1 MKDEEF
7 KNCKYI
13 VLIVLFCIIILLLGL
28 VIFKITNK
36 SKEDNNLDNV
46 SDVKIDDKLY
56 KTFSRKDFKVLKNLK
71 ENYVVRDMKLVQ
83 SDNSF
88 SSIKL
93 NNNEIGIRY
102 VIYQE
107 ENKDKKNNIYYSYY
121 LELYFNN
128 SKIDRVMKILDTSDS
143 FSKLGSIKLDN
154 IIFNKI
160 VGLDNREYLIINY
173 NVLNNN
179 YSLGRNYVY
188 VLNDEFK
195 IIYEVPFISGEELLL
210 EESYDISF
218 NNKLNISNDN
228 IYYLNYKKDNKID
241 IHRVTFYDNRYYDE
255 VIDTKKGSVKS

>member
-1 MKDEEF
+1 MKDKEF
-7 KNCKYI
+7 KNWKYI
-13 VLIVLFCIIILLLGL
+13 VLIVLLCIIILLLSL
-28 VIFKITNK
+28 VLFKVTNK
-36 SKEDNNLDNV
+36 NKEDNNLDKV
-46 SDVKIDDKLY
+46 SDIKIDDKLY
-56 KTFSRKDFKVLKNLK
+56 KTFNRKDFKVLKNLK
-71 ENYVVRDMKLVQ
+71 DNYVVRDMKLVQ

-93 NNNEIGIRY
+93 NNKEVGIRY

-107 ENKDKKNNIYYSYY
+107 ENENKKNNIYYRYY

-128 SKIDRVMKILDTSDS
+128 SKLNRVMKILDTSDS

-154 IIFNKI
+154 INFNKI
-160 VGLDNREYLIINY
+160 VGLDYKEYLIINY

-210 EESYDISF
+210 EETYNISF
-218 NNKLNISNDN
+218 NNKLNISNDS